1 MNILVNDLTF
11 IIVDKEGFDDGK
23 TYRLKIGNIMEKY
36 TQLPFTMIIKENE
49 LGFRNIWLEDFTED
63 MLEEIKLWSSLRS
76 RA

>member
-1 MNILVNDLTF
+1 
-11 IIVDKEGFDDGK
+11 
-23 TYRLKIGNIMEKY
+23 
-36 TQLPFTMIIKENE
+36 MIIKENE